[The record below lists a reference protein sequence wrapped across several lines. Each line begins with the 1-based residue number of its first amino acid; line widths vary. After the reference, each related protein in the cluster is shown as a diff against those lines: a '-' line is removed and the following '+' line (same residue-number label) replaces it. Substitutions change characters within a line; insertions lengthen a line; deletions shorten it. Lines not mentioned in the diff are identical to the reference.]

1 MMAAEMIMANEE
13 KIKALEEAGGGGGGG
28 GGGDDALEELK
39 M

>member
-1 MMAAEMIMANEE
+1 MADEKIMANEE

-28 GGGDDALEELK
+28 GGGGDDALEELK